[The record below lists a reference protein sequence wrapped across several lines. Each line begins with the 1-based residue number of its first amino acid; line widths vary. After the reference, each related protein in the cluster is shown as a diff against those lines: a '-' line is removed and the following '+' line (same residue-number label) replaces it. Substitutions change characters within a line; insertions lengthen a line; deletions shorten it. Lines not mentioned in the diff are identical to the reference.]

1 MGDFAQWSGRRTV
14 AVLVVALVALAAV
27 ALAVLRPSAHDAFE
41 SWLRDQ
47 PEVVSVEPT
56 GQALAA
62 GPRTVAARVFEPSL
76 VARLRVPVEP
86 AVVDRLGRAIVG
98 YAADHPDVNGSTVEV
113 RQRSDAAL
121 LGTRPGPNA
130 TTVQQLRALRAIP
143 SAVSVQATAQ
153 SGMAPF
159 TVTVPAGTDLPGTAA
174 TLARTLPPF
183 GTAWFTSPSTGAARD
198 GAGHEVRV
206 VVGATVTAT
215 AASAF
220 AQAVAT
226 SPSHPVTLVVS
237 TGSDG
242 HDRSVLDVGSSP
254 DAAAIAAAVHRSGF
268 GLSSRDEVVE
278 GPTGPLL
285 MDETAWAAAAGAALT
300 RVGGVLTATIDPGSA
315 ADRKPVRADLRV
327 RPEVSLDSVLR
338 ALPAPVERVEVH
350 TSAAAPDYDRDD
362 ALVPDPEVDCPA
374 GPHGPDLAY
383 TGPRDRLPAATSY
396 LAALRSATSGATC
409 VHWAEA
415 STNGR
420 PTTQMLLVRLPLQAT
435 SWQPVLDVVRARH
448 ANPGSARPRVI
459 LLLPVPGS
467 RVTAMFT
474 LPEGGDPYVTTLDA
488 QTQAQTSDAE
498 AALQPLVRYWT
509 RG

>member
-1 MGDFAQWSGRRTV
+1 MGEVAQLSGRRTV
-14 AVLVVALVALAAV
+14 AVLVVAAVALAAV
-27 ALAVLRPSAHDAFE
+27 AFAVLRPSAQDAFE

-47 PEVVSVEPT
+47 PGVVSVEPT
-56 GQALAA
+56 SQALAA
-62 GPRTVAARVFEPSL
+62 GPRTVAARVFEPTL

-86 AVVDRLGRAIVG
+86 AVVDRLGRAVVG
-98 YAADHPDVNGSTVEV
+98 YAADHPDVQGYTVEV
-113 RQRSDAAL
+113 RQRADAAL
-121 LGTRPGPNA
+121 LGTHPGPNA
-130 TTVQQLRALRAIP
+130 TTVHQLGALRAIP

-159 TVTVPAGTDLPGTAA
+159 TVTVPTGTDLPGTAA
-174 TLARTLPPF
+174 TLARTLPPL

-206 VVGATVTAT
+206 VVGATVTVT
-215 AASAF
+215 AATAF
-220 AQAVAT
+220 AQAVAA

-242 HDRSVLDVGSSP
+242 HDRSVLDVRSSP
-254 DAAAIAAAVHRSGF
+254 DAAAIAATVHRSGF

-278 GPTGPLL
+278 GPTGALP
-285 MDETAWAAAAGAALT
+285 MDEKAWAASAGAALT
-300 RVGGVLTATIDPGSA
+300 RVAGVLTATIDPGSV
-315 ADRKPVRADLRV
+315 ADRQPVVADLRA
-327 RPEVSLDSVLR
+327 RPEVSLDSVLQ

-374 GPHGPDLAY
+374 GTPGLDLAY

-396 LAALRSATSGATC
+396 LAALRSTTTGATC

-415 STNGR
+415 GTNAR
-420 PTTQMLLVRLPLQAT
+420 PTTQELLVRLPLEAS
-435 SWQPVLDVVRARH
+435 SWQPVLDAVRSRRAD
-448 ANPGSARPRVI
+448 PGSAHPRVV
-459 LLLPVPGS
+459 LLLPLPGS

-474 LPEGGDPYVTTLDA
+474 VPEGGDPYVTTLDA
-488 QTQAQTSDAE
+488 QTQAQTKQAE
-498 AALQPLVRYWT
+498 DALQPLVRYWT